1 MYFAVVYLN
10 CSYFVKGFD
19 YIFCFLDSHIPFLCK
34 LIKLKMYTQP
44 YSSADHIQRFDGERK
59 FLKSWHKKAGW
70 RRPVAAVL
78 ATHTTRS
85 L

>member
-44 YSSADHIQRFDGERK
+44 YSLLIIFSDLMGKESF
-59 FLKSWHKKAGW
+59 
-70 RRPVAAVL
+70 
-78 ATHTTRS
+78 
-85 L
+85 